1 MTQVGKCCQLSNRTC
16 HSCIIAHTYD
26 NAYPLDDGTERP
38 SSTTKCSSLSV
49 WMEGFCRVLRPFSGT
64 DGGLRRSRPGEAMK
78 VSMRPG
84 RSAFR
89 NYLADVSLRRRER

>member
-16 HSCIIAHTYD
+16 HGCIIAHTYD

-49 WMEGFCRVLRPFSGT
+49 WMEGFCRVRRPFSGT
-64 DGGLRRSRPGEAMK
+64 DGGLRRSRPGEGDEGEHAAG
-78 VSMRPG
+78 S
-84 RSAFR
+84 FR
-89 NYLADVSLRRRER
+89 VPQLPRRCHLAP